1 MKLYYDFHI
10 HSCLSPCGAGDMTP
24 ANIAN
29 MAALCGL
36 DVIAVA
42 DHNSVGNCGAV
53 LSAAKRAGILALP
66 AMELC
71 TQEEVHVLCLFPN
84 LKAAEA
90 FGAMVKAKLPPV
102 RNNAAA
108 FGRQVLMDDGDREL
122 GEEAKL
128 LVNATGI
135 EIYDVAAQMHNIG
148 GIVLPAHIGR
158 ISFSLLSNL
167 GFWDEEMGFRG
178 VEMTRVSMPG
188 LADGKNEILSLPCLV
203 DSDAHDLGS
212 IQGKEYCIEAEER
225 TAEAVFAALREQFGS

>member
-10 HSCLSPCGAGDMTP
+10 HSCLSPCGAEDMTP

-42 DHNSVGNCGAV
+42 DHNSVGNCGAL

-84 LKAAEA
+84 LRSAET
-90 FGAMVKAKLPPV
+90 FGAKVNAKLPPI
-102 RNNAAA
+102 RTTAAA
-108 FGRQVLMDDGDREL
+108 FGRQVYMDDGDREL
-122 GEEAKL
+122 REEAKL

-135 EIYDVAAQMHNIG
+135 GIYDAEARVRAAG
-148 GIVLPAHIGR
+148 GIALPAHIGR
-158 ISFSLLSNL
+158 LSFSLLSNL

-178 VEMTRVSMPG
+178 VEHSRDSMPG
-188 LADGKNEILSLPCLV
+188 LAEGRPEILALPSLV
-203 DSDAHDLGS
+203 NSDAHDLGS
-212 IQGKEYCIEAEER
+212 IQGREAWIEAEER
-225 TAEAVFAALREQFGS
+225 TAEAVFAALKKRFGT